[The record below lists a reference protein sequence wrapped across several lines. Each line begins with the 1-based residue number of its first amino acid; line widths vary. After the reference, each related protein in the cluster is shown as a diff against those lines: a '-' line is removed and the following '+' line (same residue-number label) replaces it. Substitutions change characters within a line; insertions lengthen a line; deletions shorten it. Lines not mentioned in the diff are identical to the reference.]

1 MVVFHKLAMQ
11 HSTGKIMKCAMC
23 GKEESTPGTFP
34 MVIGVGRI
42 CLTCGMETVK
52 CEVCGAEVKRLT
64 SSRFQGK
71 NLCLK
76 DHMKEVEKY
85 KQHIVK
91 TFDEDK
97 ESVQDIL
104 GRSLADAPEGY
115 SLVTVRR
122 ARNSMHVWEAE
133 YEKTEILQS
142 RCS

>member
-1 MVVFHKLAMQ
+1 MTVSTGQVMQ
-11 HSTGKIMKCAMC
+11 HSTGKTMKCAMC
-23 GKEESTPGTFP
+23 GKEESAPGTYP

-42 CLTCGMETVK
+42 CLNCGMEKVK
-52 CEVCGAEVKRLT
+52 CDVCGAEVKRLT
-64 SSRFQGK
+64 SSRFQGR

-91 TFDEDK
+91 TFDEDD
-97 ESVQDIL
+97 ESVQEIL
-104 GRSLADAPEGY
+104 SKSLVEAPEGY

-133 YEKTEILQS
+133 YEKTELLQS

>member
-1 MVVFHKLAMQ
+1 
-11 HSTGKIMKCAMC
+11 
-23 GKEESTPGTFP
+23 

-42 CLTCGMETVK
+42 CLTCGMEMVK
-52 CEVCGAEVKRLT
+52 CDICGAEVKRLT

-91 TFDEDK
+91 TFDEDN
-97 ESVQDIL
+97 ESVPEIL
-104 GRSLADAPEGY
+104 RKSLADAPEGY

-122 ARNSMHVWEAE
+122 ARNSMHVWESE

>member
-1 MVVFHKLAMQ
+1 MQ
-11 HSTGKIMKCAMC
+11 HSTGKTMKCTLC
-23 GKEESTPGTFP
+23 GKEESTPG
-34 MVIGVGRI
+34 RI
-42 CLTCGMETVK
+42 CLSCGMQTVK
-52 CEVCGAEVKRLT
+52 CDVCGAEVKLLT

-76 DHMKEVEKY
+76 DHMREVEKY

-91 TFDEDK
+91 TFDEYD
-97 ESVQDIL
+97 ESVKEIL

-115 SLVTVRR
+115 SLITVRR

>member
-1 MVVFHKLAMQ
+1 MHHAA
-11 HSTGKIMKCAMC
+11 GRAAKCALC
-23 GKEESTPGTFP
+23 GREESTPDTFP
-34 MVIGVGRI
+34 TVIGVGRV
-42 CLTCGMETVK
+42 CLACGMGTVK
-52 CEVCGAEVKRLT
+52 CAVCGGEVKRLT
-64 SSRFQGK
+64 SSRFQGRD
-71 NLCLK
+71 LCLK

-91 TFDEDK
+91 TFDEDD
-97 ESVQDIL
+97 ESVKEIL
-104 GRSLADAPEGY
+104 GRSLSDAPEGY

>member
-1 MVVFHKLAMQ
+1 MQ
-11 HSTGKIMKCAMC
+11 HVADKTTRCDIC
-23 GKEESTPGTFP
+23 GKEETSPGTFP
-34 MVIGVGRI
+34 KVIGVGRV
-42 CLTCGMETVK
+42 CLSCGMEKVK
-52 CEVCGAEVKRLT
+52 CDICGEEVKRLT

-91 TFDEDK
+91 VYDEDHEALREIFRK
-97 ESVQDIL
+97 SLDES
-104 GRSLADAPEGY
+104 PEGY
-115 SLVTVRR
+115 TLLTVRR

-133 YEKTEILQS
+133 YEKSEILQM

>member
-1 MVVFHKLAMQ
+1 MEKV
-11 HSTGKIMKCAMC
+11 
-23 GKEESTPGTFP
+23 
-34 MVIGVGRI
+34 
-42 CLTCGMETVK
+42 TCD
-52 CEVCGAEVKRLT
+52 VCGSEVKRLT
-64 SSRFQGK
+64 SSRFQGR

-91 TFDEDK
+91 TFDEDN
-97 ESVQDIL
+97 ESIQEIL
-104 GRSLADAPEGY
+104 RKSLADAPEGY

-133 YEKTEILQS
+133 YEKSEILQS

>member
-1 MVVFHKLAMQ
+1 MQ
-11 HSTGKIMKCAMC
+11 HSTGRLVKCAKC

-42 CLTCGMETVK
+42 CMSCGMTTVK
-52 CEVCGAEVKRLT
+52 CEVCGAEVKLLT
-64 SSRFQGK
+64 SSRFQGR

-91 TFDEDK
+91 TFDEYDDPVP
-97 ESVQDIL
+97 EILRRSVD
-104 GRSLADAPEGY
+104 DAPDGY
-115 SLVTVRR
+115 SLITVRR

-133 YEKTEILQS
+133 YEKTELLQS

>member
-1 MVVFHKLAMQ
+1 MQ
-11 HSTGKIMKCAMC
+11 HSTGKMMKCALC
-23 GKEESTPGTFP
+23 GREESTPGTFP

-42 CLTCGMETVK
+42 CLSCGMEAVK
-52 CEVCGAEVKRLT
+52 CDVCGAEVKRLT

-71 NLCLK
+71 TLCLR

-91 TFDEDK
+91 TFDEDN
-97 ESVQDIL
+97 ESVQQIL
-104 GRSLADAPEGY
+104 GRSLSDAPEGY
-115 SLVTVRR
+115 ALIAVRR

-142 RCS
+142 RCG